1 MKTNQQIQFAQIPKY
16 IFLTQKKVKQLE
28 KYVFFGLPQL
38 LYQTKKVYL
47 QVQII
52 ELKLKNCSE
61 KFALFFMMTL
71 SKVTKNAQDVRESNL
86 PKTEDKLKQL

>member
-1 MKTNQQIQFAQIPKY
+1 M
-16 IFLTQKKVKQLE
+16 KQLE

-52 ELKLKNCSE
+52 ELKLKKNSLE
-61 KFALFFMMTL
+61 KFVLFFMMTL
-71 SKVTKNAQDVRESNL
+71 SKVTKNSQDVGESNL